1 AKAATRCLKLN
12 LAAFYPQLDN
22 GQFSLTRPIPVPPFF
37 TSTLTNAAQSEAYGA
52 ELDVLWRP
60 ATGFTIDASLAYL
73 HSEFTDFFSKDPL
86 NPALFGPGGAS
97 VPDSDLSGNGTRM
110 SPKWSLNL
118 TPTYDVML
126 GNGGT
131 VTFASNFA
139 YRSKQ
144 YHTEFNDERLSQ
156 DG

>member
-60 ATGFTIDASLAYL
+60 ATAFTIDASLAYL
-73 HSEFTDFFSKDPL
+73 HSEFTNFFSKDPL
-86 NPALFGPGGAS
+86 DPALFVPGGAS
-97 VPDSDLSGNGTRM
+97 FPDQDLSGNATRM
-110 SPKWSLNL
+110 SPKWSMSLH
-118 TPTYDVML
+118 PEYEIMVS
-126 GNGGT
+126 NGG
-131 VTFASNFA
+131 SI
-139 YRSKQ
+139 
-144 YHTEFNDERLSQ
+144 
-156 DG
+156 